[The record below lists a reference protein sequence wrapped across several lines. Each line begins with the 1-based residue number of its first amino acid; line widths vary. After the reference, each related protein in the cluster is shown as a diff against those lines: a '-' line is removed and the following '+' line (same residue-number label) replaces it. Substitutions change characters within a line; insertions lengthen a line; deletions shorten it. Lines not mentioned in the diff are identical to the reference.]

1 MVGPSIPFDTRFNVQ
16 RRHQITTCGT
26 IVEVMI
32 IKHVDPASNLLLTT
46 EAAAE
51 HSEEAAAE
59 HIEAYASSV
68 VLRAVADD
76 DVEAPLAEEAPASP
90 AAPASVAVEEDA
102 EEAPPA
108 PVVVEE
114 EAEVAG
120 PAPTILEEDAEE
132 APPAPVAVEEE
143 AEVAAP
149 APAILEED
157 AEEEDAEE
165 APPAPVAVEE
175 EAEVAAPAP
184 AILEEDAEEAP
195 PAPVTV
201 EEEAEVAA
209 PAPAILEEDAEEAP
223 PAPVA
228 VEEEAKVAAPA
239 PAILEEDAEEA
250 PPAPVAVEEEAEVA
264 APALAILEED
274 AEEAPPAPVAVEE
287 EAEVAAPAP
296 AILEEDAEEAPPA
309 PVAVEEAAEVAAPAP
324 VEEEAEE
331 ANPAPAI
338 EEDAEEAPAS
348 PGAAS
353 STKAGGSSMRDRR
366 HLFQLLHLPQR
377 FLIVAVKM
385 ACLNRS
391 RQLKLALTRVLRT
404 LRTCLHQIL
413 RTGLLHRLDTT
424 CEKMC
429 NALLRPPR
437 HGTFPNIRAQNVRS
451 VNGSG
456 TIFGYLSYLVM
467 HTLAPDSAEADI
479 HTVDRPSYQ
488 STWISRMRVTLRL
501 VRPKRFEDNVML
513 NGLEG
518 AASPLPGQEHGHPA
532 VAVEAARARVNLGA
546 ALSEGFRHQEAL
558 VAIKEAQKGLSQVL
572 TWASDCNP
580 DDSGVGAIA
589 HEARALRCA
598 ALVAEAIQLELC
610 PAEARSGPSPMV
622 QMAAEAERLGGHP
635 MATLARDLQSQAA
648 GYATRV
654 PQPARSASVGAVTT
668 LPPIGQSSAPQ
679 LRQVRVKPSGAA
691 AEEVEKA
698 STSPP
703 ANGPSRA
710 ASKRSPGGQG
720 QTKALSGRP
729 RPGGKG
735 EDGTDV
741 FTDFLRG
748 VEAERV
754 ARLGALNSNW
764 EDQAKRKLGQV
775 HRTTKLALD
784 LMHDDDLKE
793 KRYTHTGHQV
803 FMKAMKQNNRCCSD
817 PALMA
822 EAAQMRTVP
831 EICQVRKLN
840 RQLFVKPQTPP
851 PPPPPSK
858 PKVDIALGGQLG
870 SRLSR
875 T

>member
-68 VLRAVADD
+68 VLRVANALAVADD

-157 AEEEDAEE
+157 AEEAPPAPVAVEEEAEVAAPAPAILEEDAEE

-353 STKAGGSSMRDRR
+353 STKAGGSSMRDRVS
-366 HLFQLLHLPQR
+366 P
-377 FLIVAVKM
+377 
-385 ACLNRS
+385 
-391 RQLKLALTRVLRT
+391 
-404 LRTCLHQIL
+404 
-413 RTGLLHRLDTT
+413 
-424 CEKMC
+424 
-429 NALLRPPR
+429 
-437 HGTFPNIRAQNVRS
+437 
-451 VNGSG
+451 
-456 TIFGYLSYLVM
+456 
-467 HTLAPDSAEADI
+467 AEARTYAGPSDPSDLPASDPSDLREVMA
-479 HTVDRPSYQ
+479 TVSQYTELANNLRQ
-488 STWISRMRVTLRL
+488 KGQTSRAIRMMERAV
-501 VRPKRFEDNVML
+501 VMCQR
-513 NGLEG
+513 
-518 AASPLPGQEHGHPA
+518 QEHGHPA

-635 MATLARDLQSQAA
+635 MALESLGSESSHPSPRSPKSGGRLCNTGAA
-648 GYATRV
+648 ACQIGERRGGHYPPAHR
-654 PQPARSASVGAVTT
+654 ARSLGLATLRSFPPVLASVPVLGHSVPFQLVSGRAAQRRLF
-668 LPPIGQSSAPQ
+668 LPQIQILSSPPVPSLGSAQPPRQSSAPQ
-679 LRQVRVKPSGAA
+679 LRQVRARKAPLLLPFLPKYPAA
-691 AEEVEKA
+691 FAPQEVEKA

-703 ANGPSRA
+703 ANGPPPA
-710 ASKRSPGGQG
+710 QH
-720 QTKALSGRP
+720 
-729 RPGGKG
+729 
-735 EDGTDV
+735 GT
-741 FTDFLRG
+741 
-748 VEAERV
+748 
-754 ARLGALNSNW
+754 
-764 EDQAKRKLGQV
+764 
-775 HRTTKLALD
+775 
-784 LMHDDDLKE
+784 
-793 KRYTHTGHQV
+793 
-803 FMKAMKQNNRCCSD
+803 CCCW
-817 PALMA
+817 
-822 EAAQMRTVP
+822 V
-831 EICQVRKLN
+831 
-840 RQLFVKPQTPP
+840 
-851 PPPPPSK
+851 
-858 PKVDIALGGQLG
+858 
-870 SRLSR
+870 
-875 T
+875 